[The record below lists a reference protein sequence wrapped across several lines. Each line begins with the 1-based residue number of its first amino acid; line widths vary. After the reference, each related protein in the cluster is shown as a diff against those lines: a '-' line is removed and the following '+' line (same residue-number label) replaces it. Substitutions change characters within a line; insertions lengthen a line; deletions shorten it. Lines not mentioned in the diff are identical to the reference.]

1 MDTGKVGEMKSKF
14 AVALD
19 KIKKR
24 AGPMGRLT
32 ESDMKK
38 IKSLAG
44 VGKAAKPLKR
54 NMGGMM
60 MQRPMGY
67 KHGTSVTAKCK
78 LGRNKA
84 TKIT

>member
-1 MDTGKVGEMKSKF
+1 
-14 AVALD
+14 
-19 KIKKR
+19 
-24 AGPMGRLT
+24 
-32 ESDMKK
+32 
-38 IKSLAG
+38 
-44 VGKAAKPLKR
+44 
-54 NMGGMM
+54 MGGMM